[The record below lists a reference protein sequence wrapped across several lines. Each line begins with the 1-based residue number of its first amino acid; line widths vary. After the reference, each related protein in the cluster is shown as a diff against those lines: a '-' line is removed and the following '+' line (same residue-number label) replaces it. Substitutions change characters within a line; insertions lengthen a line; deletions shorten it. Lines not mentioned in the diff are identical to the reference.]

1 MRKAKT
7 YFRRFPDDIV
17 ILDKVD
23 VIDNDSFNSS
33 RCALCHC
40 SPNAPW
46 CGALLVLEL
55 TGRITN
61 Q

>member
-1 MRKAKT
+1 MRKVKG
-7 YFRRFPDDIV
+7 YFRRVPDDVAILDEDDDIV
-17 ILDKVD
+17 D
-23 VIDNDSFNSS
+23 DSFNSV
-33 RCALCHC
+33 RCALYHC